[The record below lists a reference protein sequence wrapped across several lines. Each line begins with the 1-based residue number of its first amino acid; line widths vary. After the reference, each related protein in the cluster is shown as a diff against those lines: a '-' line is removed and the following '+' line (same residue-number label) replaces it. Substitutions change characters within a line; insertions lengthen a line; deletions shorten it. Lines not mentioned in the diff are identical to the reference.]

1 MYISRPQ
8 DGAKHLLSAI
18 NNLSHT
24 FPKWEDNLTTSFLF
38 AATDL
43 LFYHERITVKHHLG
57 QSDLTFKNHKA
68 AASTF
73 TPQCCVNLSRVCI
86 WLSLI
91 RLKDDWRGQ
100 VSLFTVENVQQ
111 QVSKQPLKPRKKVT
125 SKYSHFFHTQPG
137 CSFFHTFDFCISSFS
152 LFSIVITQS
161 TIIMLGRTDWLKYH
175 MDYVCHVSYEH
186 QISTSKRLLHT
197 WVYQL

>member
-1 MYISRPQ
+1 MYISWPQ

-43 LFYHERITVKHHLG
+43 LFYHERITIKHHLA

-73 TPQCCVNLSRVCI
+73 TPLCCVNLSRVCI

-91 RLKDDWRGQ
+91 CLKDDWRGQ

-125 SKYSHFFHTQPG
+125 LKYSHFFSHSTRMFLL
-137 CSFFHTFDFCISSFS
+137 SYFWLLYFIFFTLQHCHN
-152 LFSIVITQS
+152 SINNNNAWKNRLIKIPHILIWT
-161 TIIMLGRTDWLKYH
+161 TD
-175 MDYVCHVSYEH
+175 
-186 QISTSKRLLHT
+186 LHH
-197 WVYQL
+197 

>member
-1 MYISRPQ
+1 MYISWPQ

-43 LFYHERITVKHHLG
+43 LFYHERITIKHHLA

-73 TPQCCVNLSRVCI
+73 TPLCCVNLSRVCI

-91 RLKDDWRGQ
+91 CLKDDWGGQ

-125 SKYSHFFHTQPG
+125 SKSSHFFHTQPG
-137 CSFFHTFDFCISSFS
+137 CSFFHTFFFIFFTLQHCHN
-152 LFSIVITQS
+152 SINNNNPWKNRLIKIAHGLCLSRLVWT
-161 TIIMLGRTDWLKYH
+161 TD
-175 MDYVCHVSYEH
+175 
-186 QISTSKRLLHT
+186 LHH
-197 WVYQL
+197 